1 MVLVLAGV
9 GLFVYLRL
17 RLDLNESIDAGLQA
31 RWTAA
36 AELFASSGT
45 VSGFPLEDPEEA
57 FVHLVDP
64 SGSVLDSA
72 GLANGSAVTPIEL
85 EQALDG
91 PVRVER
97 RVRGI
102 DGTARMLA
110 GPVRAGSDV
119 VLVVAG
125 QSLGDRDE
133 ALRDL
138 LTSLIVGG
146 PVAVVV
152 ASVLGY
158 GLARVGLSPIEAIR
172 RTAAEVSSAGD
183 GRRLPVPDTRD
194 EVHRLAVTLNEM
206 IERLERSFERERRF
220 VADASHELRTP
231 IAVVKT
237 ELEAA
242 LLFGDCGPQAGD
254 SLRAAIDE
262 CDSLAQ
268 LAEDLL
274 VIARTSE
281 AGLPLAREPVFLR
294 VLLEDVRDR
303 FTDRAGRHGRVIKVD
318 LKRDGEVV
326 VDPVRM
332 RQALANLVDNALRHG
347 AGDITLSG
355 LLDVPEGPARRG
367 GRRAGVRARHRRARL
382 RTVRARRSGAYQGR
396 SRARP
401 VHRQDSGRGPRR
413 DCVLMPRRPDHRSHH
428 PSSVSDPGSHVC
440 LIASVHV
447 ATTQS
452 TGGNRMRIAERSAS
466 SAFPGKRSYPT

>member
-1 MVLVLAGV
+1 MVLVLVGA

-17 RLDLNESIDAGLQA
+17 RRDLDESVDSGLRA
-31 RWTAA
+31 RWAAA
-36 AELFASSGT
+36 AELFAGSGA

-57 FVHLVDP
+57 FVHVVDP
-64 SGSVLDSA
+64 AGGVLDRA
-72 GLANGSAVTPIEL
+72 GLAELSGVTAIEL

-91 PVRVER
+91 PVEVER

-110 GPVRAGSDV
+110 GPVRSGSDL

-138 LTSLIVGG
+138 LASFLIGG
-146 PVAVVV
+146 PAAVIV
-152 ASVLGY
+152 ASAVGY
-158 GLARVGLSPIEAIR
+158 GLARAGLSPIEAIR
-172 RTAAEVSSAGD
+172 RTAADVSSAGD
-183 GRRLPVPDTRD
+183 GRRLPVPGARD

-206 IERLERSFERERRF
+206 IDRLERSFERELRF

-242 LLFGDCGPQAGD
+242 LLFGDCGPQAGE

-281 AGLPLAREPVFLR
+281 AGLPLAKEPVSIR
-294 VLLEDVRDR
+294 ILLEDVRLR
-303 FTDRAGRHGRVIKVD
+303 FIDRAHRHGREIDVD
-318 LKRDGEVV
+318 LVEDRDVV
-326 VDPVRM
+326 ADPVRM

-347 AGDITLSG
+347 AGDITLTG
-355 LLDVPEGPARRG
+355 VLDTSEVHLGVTDEGHGFERDIAGRAFERFARG
-367 GRRAGVRARHRRARL
+367 DRARTGGGAGLGLSIVKTLAEAHGGTVSILPGAPT
-382 RTVRARRSGAYQGR
+382 TVR
-396 SRARP
+396 
-401 VHRQDSGRGPRR
+401 
-413 DCVLMPRRPDHRSHH
+413 
-428 PSSVSDPGSHVC
+428 
-440 LIASVHV
+440 I
-447 ATTQS
+447 
-452 TGGNRMRIAERSAS
+452 
-466 SAFPGKRSYPT
+466 AFPH